1 MGENDM
7 QLARQ
12 LMVEKVLKANG
23 IRNSQVLNT
32 FATVPRHEFVSAKYH
47 RQAYWNQRLSIGY
60 QQTMLS
66 PLIMAQMLE
75 ALRLSGA
82 EDILEVGTGSGYLTA
97 LLTRLGSYVFS
108 LEKIPQ
114 LAEKASYRLQK
125 LKQDNVDLHIGD
137 GSQGLAD
144 MASFDVIVITGYVQQ
159 VPRPLALQ
167 LHPLRGRMLIPVGDA
182 TKQSLKLIRREANHW
197 YSRTI
202 STVQLPRL
210 KGRYGAVPPSVS
222 V

>member
-1 MGENDM
+1 M

-12 LMVEKVLKANG
+12 LMIEKMLKANG
-23 IRNSQVLNT
+23 IRESQVLNA
-32 FATVPRHEFVSAKYH
+32 FATVPRHEFVLAKYRH
-47 RQAYWNQRLSIGY
+47 QAYWNQRLSIGY

-66 PLIMAQMLE
+66 PLIMAKMLE

-97 LLTRLGSYVFS
+97 LLTHLGAYVFS
-108 LEKIPQ
+108 LEQIPQ

-144 MASFDVIVITGYVQQ
+144 MASFDVIVITAYVKQI
-159 VPRPLALQ
+159 PRPLALQ
-167 LHPLRGRMLIPVGDA
+167 LHPLRGRMIIPVGDA
-182 TKQSLKLIRREANHW
+182 KQQDLKLIRREANHW
-197 YSRTI
+197 YSHTI
-202 STVQLPRL
+202 SSVQLPRL
-210 KGRYGAVPPSVS
+210 KGRYGVMPPSAS